1 MEMEK
6 FVVNVDCQKWAN
18 VLKLYKEG
26 MKIKID
32 KMKIEKG
39 KELNT
44 LDSWYVMYFSVYFDL

>member
-1 MEMEK
+1 MEK

-44 LDSWYVMYFSVYFDL
+44 LDSWYVMYFSVYFYL

>member
-6 FVVNVDCQKWAN
+6 FVVNVDFQKWAN

-44 LDSWYVMYFSVYFDL
+44 LDSWYVMYLFIKVT